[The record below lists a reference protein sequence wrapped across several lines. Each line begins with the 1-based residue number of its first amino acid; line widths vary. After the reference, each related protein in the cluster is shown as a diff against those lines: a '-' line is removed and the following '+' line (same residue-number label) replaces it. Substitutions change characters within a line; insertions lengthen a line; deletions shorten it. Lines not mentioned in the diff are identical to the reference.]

1 MNDITEAGLDVPY
14 VRRVQFDYDDV
25 PVHWVAGHPLLTHV
39 ANVFNI
45 LLPPGERWFCRSFR
59 EALPQV
65 HDDLLR
71 DQVKAF
77 IGQESIHGRS
87 HHRYCDHLQDQGIPV
102 LDLMAKAEARFTGP
116 GDKVPVEARVWM
128 ISGIEVYTA
137 MLGRYVYETDVF
149 ADADPVMR
157 DLLLWHLAEEI
168 EHKSVAFDL
177 AQHLAPS
184 YRKRVVSGVVVTV
197 LMLVMTL
204 RLLLALI
211 RADPELT
218 WGQAARETWR
228 ERHHLAALGRYG
240 SRSFRAYLRRDHHPS
255 QEIDPP
261 EALAYF
267 AQSPAV
273 ATAASSSAA

>member
-1 MNDITEAGLDVPY
+1 MTVTDVRHADPDLPV
-14 VRRVQFDYDDV
+14 VRRVRFDYADV
-25 PVHWVAGHPLLTHV
+25 PVHWVEGRPLLTHI

-59 EALPQV
+59 AALPEV
-65 HDDLLR
+65 DDEVLR

-87 HHRYCDHLQDQGIPV
+87 HNAYCDKLQGDGIPV
-102 LDLMAKAEARFTGP
+102 LDLMAGVEKRFTGP
-116 GDKVPVEARVWM
+116 AERIPVAARVWM

-149 ADADPVMR
+149 ADAHPVMR

-177 AQHLAPS
+177 ATALDPS
-184 YRKRVVSGVVVTV
+184 YRRRVTTGVIVTV
-197 LMLVMTL
+197 MMVVQTT
-204 RLLLALI
+204 RLLFHLI
-211 RADPELT
+211 AADPGLT
-218 WGQAARETWR
+218 WRRAARESWR
-228 ERHHLAALGRYG
+228 ERHHLADLVRYG
-240 SRSFRAYLRRDHHPS
+240 SRSFRHYLRRGHHPS
-255 QEIDPP
+255 QEADPP
-261 EALAYF
+261 AALAYF

-273 ATAASSSAA
+273 ARINS

>member
-1 MNDITEAGLDVPY
+1 MTVTDVRRADPDLPI
-14 VRRVQFDYDDV
+14 VRRVRFDFSDV
-25 PVHWVAGHPLLTHV
+25 PVHWVPGRPLVTHI

-59 EALPQV
+59 AALPAV
-65 HDDLLR
+65 EDDVLR

-87 HHRYCDHLQDQGIPV
+87 HHAYCDKLQADGIPA
-102 LDLMAKAEARFTGP
+102 LDLMAVAEERFTGP
-116 GDKVPVEARVWM
+116 GERFPLEARLWL

-149 ADADPVMR
+149 DDAHPVMR

-177 AQHLAPS
+177 AMSVDPS
-184 YRKRVVSGVVVTV
+184 YRRRVTSGVAVTV
-197 LMLVMTL
+197 VMLAQTT
-204 RLLLALI
+204 RLLVRLI
-211 RADPELT
+211 AADPELT
-218 WGQAARETWR
+218 WRQAAREVWR
-228 ERHHLAALGRYG
+228 ERRQLADLARHG
-240 SRSFRAYLRRDHHPS
+240 SRSFRHYLRRDHHPS
-255 QEIDPP
+255 QEADPP
-261 EALAYF
+261 AALAYF

-273 ATAASSSAA
+273 ARIGA